1 MAKNKTVKIR
11 LDSVGGYTDGAK
23 LTPKMQARI
32 NRNERIRFDF
42 NTQIK
47 INGSTTMGVV
57 TYLAKQYKVSEAT
70 VFRCIK

>member
-1 MAKNKTVKIR
+1 MAKKIKKPVR
-11 LDSVGGYTDGAK
+11 RKPASGGFI
-23 LTPKMQARI
+23 TPKQAERI
-32 NRNERIRFDF
+32 ARNERIRFDF

-57 TYLAKQYKVSEAT
+57 AYLADQYKVSEAT